1 MRKLLIATAL
11 LILGTAGTAAAD
23 RYRGDNHRQDR
34 RERVVVRD
42 RGWNNRARPVV
53 HHHHRP
59 VYNNNNRYTFQ
70 DGRSYQYRRP
80 VINVRYTDYR
90 YRPTLL
96 VENYDTVPGYLWVA
110 GNWQW
115 SGYEWNWVSGHYEV
129 SANYGANYNNANYN
143 NTNYYDNTN
152 YDNAYDNAYSPS
164 SNSSGYTRDCD

>member
-23 RYRGDNHRQDR
+23 RYRGGRDHN

-42 RGWNNRARPVV
+42 RGWNNHQRPVV
-53 HHHHRP
+53 RDRYVRDRHVSHRRP
-59 VYNNNNRYTFQ
+59 VYNNNNRYTFH
-70 DGRSYQYRRP
+70 DGRTFTYRRP

-96 VENYDTVPGYLWVA
+96 VENYDTVPGYIWVA

-115 SGYEWNWVSGHYEV
+115 TGYEWNWVSGHYQV
-129 SANYGANYNNANYN
+129 DANYG
-143 NTNYYDNTN
+143 YDN
-152 YDNAYDNAYSPS
+152 YQYAPI
-164 SNSSGYTRDCD
+164 SNGYAHDCD